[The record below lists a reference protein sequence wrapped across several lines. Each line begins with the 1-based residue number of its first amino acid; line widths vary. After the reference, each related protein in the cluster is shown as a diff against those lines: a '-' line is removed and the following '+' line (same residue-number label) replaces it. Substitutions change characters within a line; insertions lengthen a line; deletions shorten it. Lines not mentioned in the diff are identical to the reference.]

1 MQVASIEWG
10 QGPDPGGSLG
20 HFGVD
25 RSAASDALRSRVS
38 RGKNHILGEGTE

>member
-10 QGPDPGGSLG
+10 QGADPGGSLG

-25 RSAASDALRSRVS
+25 RSAASDALRSQVS
-38 RGKNHILGEGTE
+38 WGRNHILGKGTE